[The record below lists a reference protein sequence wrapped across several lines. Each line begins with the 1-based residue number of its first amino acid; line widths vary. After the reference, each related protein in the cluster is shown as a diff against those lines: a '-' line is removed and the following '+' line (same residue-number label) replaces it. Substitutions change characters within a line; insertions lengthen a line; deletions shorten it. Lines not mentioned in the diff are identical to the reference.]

1 MAIATDSNLFVAIAG
16 IVALSAFGLA
26 GIVALLSVVHRI
38 GSDRRDRRMEDVLM
52 HWRASF
58 AGNGESVRPLPLRR
72 DDAFTVLTM
81 WTSFR
86 SGQMEGGRYSNARLD
101 AVARAAG
108 FYHLAERFARSN
120 DDAHRIVGL
129 RALGFLRAT
138 GCLYVVEAATNS
150 RNAEISFAAYQAL
163 IAIDPT
169 QIQRFFDALAQN
181 RNWIAPNVEATM
193 RSLGPAVVGV
203 PFARS
208 LLQAEPAD
216 VARLAQYIPL
226 TEPSV
231 ARLLIPAAIARHGT
245 DEVIAALLRSFRAV
259 AQPADR
265 EFLLPYL
272 KHESAFVRLAA
283 LSAFAP
289 LAGVDDRPILLGMLS
304 DPNHWIRDRAAQA
317 LLAQRDVAAYPALL
331 DGNLTDA
338 FARDAIAWVRAENT
352 IRKNQP
358 TSLKLVPPPLRFVNG
373 RLRASE

>member
-1 MAIATDSNLFVAIAG
+1 
-16 IVALSAFGLA
+16 
-26 GIVALLSVVHRI
+26 
-38 GSDRRDRRMEDVLM
+38 
-52 HWRASF
+52 
-58 AGNGESVRPLPLRR
+58 LPLRR